1 VTKLTL
7 LQINNLE
14 IEFPSRK
21 SVLRAVDNVS
31 LSLEKGD
38 ILGIVGESGAGK
50 STVGNALIGLL
61 EPPGQMTKGEIF
73 LDGNRIDNLPD
84 SEKQKI
90 RGKEIGMIFQDPLT
104 SLNPLQTIEDQL
116 VETINLHL
124 ELGENGAQQ
133 RAVELLD
140 QVGIPDPDVR
150 VKQYPHQFSGG
161 MRQRVVVALALCAE
175 PNLIIADE
183 PTTALDVSIQ
193 AQILDL
199 MRGLCKEKQVGMVII
214 THDMGVI
221 ADITDRVAVM
231 YRGRLVEHGATE
243 KILGNPDHPYTQS
256 LISAVP
262 RPDIKLIRFPQ
273 VTYIEDVAE
282 KNTEIDIT
290 EHWLGKAREYETAP
304 GPLLE
309 LKNISMRFTTKP
321 AFLRKNRI
329 FLDAVNNVSL
339 DIHEGEVFG
348 LVGESGS
355 GKSTVAR
362 IICGLYTPVS
372 GAINFAGTELTALKK
387 QSDLDP
393 FRKQMQMI
401 FQDPYS
407 SLNPRMRVLDI
418 VAEPILFHQ
427 LAETRREVEI
437 IVKDLLEH
445 VGLGAQSAVRYPHE
459 FSGGQRQRISIA
471 RALAT
476 RPRFLICDEP
486 TSALDVSIQAQILN
500 LLKDLQE
507 ELGLTMLFISHD
519 LPVIRQMCDRVGVMK
534 DGFLCEMKETEVL
547 FETPEHEYT
556 QHLLNLMPRLE
567 GLSLEGLDMQ
577 PQPNQN

>member
-1 VTKLTL
+1 MTKLTL

-124 ELGENGAQQ
+124 GLGENGARQ

-547 FETPEHEYT
+547 FENPEHEYT

>member
-1 VTKLTL
+1 MTKLTL

-90 RGKEIGMIFQDPLT
+90 RGKKIGMIFQDPLT
-104 SLNPLQTIEDQL
+104 SLNPLQTIEHQL

-124 ELGENGAQQ
+124 ELGENDARQ

-140 QVGIPDPDVR
+140 QVGIPDPDIR

-175 PNLIIADE
+175 PKLIIADE

-304 GPLLE
+304 GPLVE

-362 IICGLYTPVS
+362 IICGLYTPAS

-547 FETPEHEYT
+547 FENPEHEYT

>member
-1 VTKLTL
+1 MTKLTL

-124 ELGENGAQQ
+124 ELGENGGRQ

-304 GPLLE
+304 GPLVE

-547 FETPEHEYT
+547 FENPEHEYT

>member
-1 VTKLTL
+1 MTKLTL

-61 EPPGQMTKGEIF
+61 EPPGEMTKGEIF

-104 SLNPLQTIEDQL
+104 SLNPLQTIENQL

-124 ELGENGAQQ
+124 ELGENDARQ

-309 LKNISMRFTTKP
+309 LKNISMRFTTKS

-547 FETPEHEYT
+547 FENPEHEYT

>member
-1 VTKLTL
+1 MTKLTL

-90 RGKEIGMIFQDPLT
+90 RGKKIGMIFQDPLT
-104 SLNPLQTIEDQL
+104 SLNPLQTIEHQL

-124 ELGENGAQQ
+124 ELGENDARQ

-304 GPLLE
+304 GPLVE

>member
-1 VTKLTL
+1 MTL

>member
-1 VTKLTL
+1 MTKLTL

-61 EPPGQMTKGEIF
+61 EPPGEMTKGEIF

-304 GPLLE
+304 GPLVE

-445 VGLGAQSAVRYPHE
+445 VGLGAQSAVKYPHE

>member
-1 VTKLTL
+1 MTKLTL

-104 SLNPLQTIEDQL
+104 SLNPLQTIENQL

-124 ELGENGAQQ
+124 ELGENDARQ

-304 GPLLE
+304 GPLVE

-547 FETPEHEYT
+547 FENPEHEYT

>member
-104 SLNPLQTIEDQL
+104 SLNPLQTIENQL

-124 ELGENGAQQ
+124 ELGENDARQ

-304 GPLLE
+304 GPLVE

-547 FETPEHEYT
+547 FENPEHEYT